1 MRAGGLLL
9 ADDRARCI
17 SQIAFAGLLALRA
30 SSRGKARSYALR
42 AEAPA
47 L

>member
-17 SQIAFAGLLALRA
+17 SQIAFAGFAGAARQFA
-30 SSRGKARSYALR
+30 GKARSYALR
-42 AEAPA
+42 AEAPG